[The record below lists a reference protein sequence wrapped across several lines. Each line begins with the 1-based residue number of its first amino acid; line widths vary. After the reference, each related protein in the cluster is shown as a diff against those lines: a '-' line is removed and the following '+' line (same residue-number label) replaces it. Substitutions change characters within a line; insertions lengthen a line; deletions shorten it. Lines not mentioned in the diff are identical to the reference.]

1 MLYGPQKDT
10 NLDHMT
16 DPVHKT
22 AQLVRHARG
31 LRRDGDVPAAMTV
44 AQAAVRM
51 CPQDDPALLV
61 LVQSCMGQ
69 LCRDA
74 GEKQDAIEW
83 YRKAIAHVGPDQ
95 QAQRAHLQRH
105 VADILFEEGALDD
118 AHRQYQEVLHH
129 YASEQSLHRANALRG
144 YALVLEGLDHPS
156 AAREAWNAARQLY
169 AQFGIMP
176 GVAECDTH
184 LAQLP

>member
-1 MLYGPQKDT
+1 MSETTHRIAD
-10 NLDHMT
+10 
-16 DPVHKT
+16 
-22 AQLVRHARG
+22 LVRHARS
-31 LRRDGDVPAAMTV
+31 LRRDGDVTAAMTV
-44 AQAAVRM
+44 AQTAVRI

-69 LCRDA
+69 LCRDT

-83 YRKAIAHVGPDQ
+83 YRKAVAHVGPDQ
-95 QAQRAHLQRH
+95 QAQRAHLLRH
-105 VADILFEEGALDD
+105 VADILFEQGALDD
-118 AHRQYQEVLHH
+118 AWHQYQEVIHH

-144 YALVLEGLDHPS
+144 YALVLEGLDQPS